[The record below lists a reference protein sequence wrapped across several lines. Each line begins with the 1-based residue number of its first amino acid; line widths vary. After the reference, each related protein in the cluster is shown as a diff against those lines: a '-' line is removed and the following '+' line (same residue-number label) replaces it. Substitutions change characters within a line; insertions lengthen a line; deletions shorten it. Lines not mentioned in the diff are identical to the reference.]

1 MSAGPEAT
9 AGGDGPTPRR
19 IGAVRR
25 RARHDHG
32 ACHPPRS
39 TAASGVMS
47 RPTVVGPQSHQGG
60 FNCGRH
66 APRCPCRL
74 PVSASPPPD
83 EICCRSRTASAAF
96 GGERWVAHT
105 RVARRRGGGHGRR
118 KWSLRPSGPGCAQV
132 TTVTWGD
139 TKHAAGTSAYTP
151 WADRREPSSR
161 MRRNH
166 SASKIAAAS
175 SITAT
180 DSPIS
185 ITISHSLL
193 LGMLMSC
200 TRSRRDR
207 GRFLFSGN
215 RDATWLGRSTSDPVR
230 SEIYVF
236 RHIFHIPLAISRCKE
251 KHVLRLAYFA
261 APLPLRAE

>member
-1 MSAGPEAT
+1 
-9 AGGDGPTPRR
+9 
-19 IGAVRR
+19 
-25 RARHDHG
+25 
-32 ACHPPRS
+32 
-39 TAASGVMS
+39 MS
-47 RPTVVGPQSHQGG
+47 RPTVVGPQSHQDG

-105 RVARRRGGGHGRR
+105 RVARRRGGGHGRL
-118 KWSLRPSGPGCAQV
+118 KWSRRPRCGPGRAQV
-132 TTVTWGD
+132 ITVTWGD
-139 TKHAAGTSAYTP
+139 TRHAAGTSAYTP

-207 GRFLFSGN
+207 GRFPFSGN

-236 RHIFHIPLAISRCKE
+236 RHTFHIPLAIGRCKE
-251 KHVLRLAYFA
+251 NASYASPTSRRQSRYGPSEVKRQQFPIQSRQKTRLPTWTKTRGEA
-261 APLPLRAE
+261 AVGTP